1 MLCSSWAIACAC
13 ASLQYL
19 IASISLSALLA
30 VTARVLTTTLPVLR
44 LLQLSVSYPQSFHS
58 YPCIGLV
65 HLARETSTLRH
76 YLLTGIR
83 VTESCTPLAGPRPMP
98 PSAILISHTYTNVPF
113 SLFITCSSFKSSFEL
128 NLTLLEHCANTITK
142 LWLLDTMQGFGSH
155 HDAHH
160 AHALFLKARLGLRNL
175 RGYSSPSAS
184 RSGLLVKSI
193 PTRMRLKLE
202 DVIILS
208 F

>member
-1 MLCSSWAIACAC
+1 MLCSS
-13 ASLQYL
+13 
-19 IASISLSALLA
+19 ISLPVSHCL
-30 VTARVLTTTLPVLR
+30 RCSPSRQGFSLPPC
-44 LLQLSVSYPQSFHS
+44 QCSGSYSCQYPVPNPFIS
-58 YPCIGLV
+58 YPCIGL
-65 HLARETSTLRH
+65 HLARERSTLRH

-83 VTESCTPLAGPRPMP
+83 VTESCTPGLRPMP

-113 SLFITCSSFKSSFEL
+113 FLFITCSSFKWSFEL

-155 HDAHH
+155 AHH
-160 AHALFLKARLGLRNL
+160 AHALFLKARLRNL

-193 PTRMRLKLE
+193 PARMRLKLE
-202 DVIILS
+202 ELDQ
-208 F
+208 

>member
-1 MLCSSWAIACAC
+1 MLCWAIACAC
-13 ASLQYL
+13 ALLQYL

-30 VTARVLTTTLPVLR
+30 RHGKGSHHHPAPAPTIPN
-44 LLQLSVSYPQSFHS
+44 PFIS
-58 YPCIGLV
+58 YPCIGL
-65 HLARETSTLRH
+65 HLVRERSTLRH
-76 YLLTGIR
+76 HLLTGIR
-83 VTESCTPLAGPRPMP
+83 VTESCTPGLRPMP

-113 SLFITCSSFKSSFEL
+113 FLFITCSSSKWSFEL

-155 HDAHH
+155 AHH
-160 AHALFLKARLGLRNL
+160 AHALFLKARLRNL

-193 PTRMRLKLE
+193 PARMRLKLE
-202 DVIILS
+202 ELDQ
-208 F
+208 